1 MHSATTGR
9 FITSDYYM
17 EDYPGWWK
25 AFYERKP
32 QNKYFG
38 QTWSLLLP
46 EEAYARSTADDRP
59 WTTKYKGPR
68 HPVSIYPIVGGAKEP
83 SPAYYDRDD
92 VDAFRRS
99 ADVRFCQ
106 GGDRG

>member
-17 EDYPGWWK
+17 KDYPGWWK
-25 AFYERKP
+25 AFYESKP

-46 EEAYARSTADDRP
+46 EEAYARSVSDDHLGRRNTRISARAFRIP
-59 WTTKYKGPR
+59 SSAVPR
-68 HPVSIYPIVGGAKEP
+68 
-83 SPAYYDRDD
+83 SPAKPIMM
-92 VDAFRRS
+92 
-99 ADVRFCQ
+99 Q
-106 GGDRG
+106 